1 MKNAAEYMLGYDCSG
16 STNNSDFYHRKT
28 QDIVERLIDNCEVAI
43 DGKDVTNV
51 IRLRWDGAVV
61 EMTKNSLLMLNKAK
75 RGYGGTYP
83 GVLVDYI
90 VKNNFHG
97 VLVLITDGQIS
108 PVDVRKCSDKLSDWK
123 FKKVFVFIIETSSYG
138 NIEESISCAFVRNS
152 PHMIEIYNNDGTLK
166 QNVVEI
172 TQESFAILE
181 KLDSIMDEEIF
192 LSFVPELDNLLM
204 SINMG
209 TQGNSEIKDTLVKLK
224 KRIIQKRSNNIGGV
238 SEISDVVGN
247 PNTENLGRIWNLY
260 YYGSSSL
267 NSWEKTMDKYIS
279 WCSGSLLNTFDRKI
293 INRERMAEVVPPAA
307 PEILELVTN
316 SSSTIAECPILL
328 ADSCNL
334 MILIRKKD
342 SLFKFLGQEDH
353 KDLKELLTNCP
364 LNALNHAVVLDYMK
378 GLMDNVISIEAYKE
392 LIEHGISGESPLTRE
407 DIIGGICLGSHESH
421 VKFSNSVMR
430 QCLTNGKR
438 LGNIDLWFAVIY
450 VMIVEKRLVPHLD
463 DYLPHIREHM
473 IYRLENSTT
482 YMCLSGLPTFP
493 TYRVPLKIALWSV
506 LSASAVTD
514 NPRHEPIRLHLPYAS
529 VMFHLIGLVGLFV
542 PEGMTEYINRL
553 ECLRWLLN
561 EKKKGDREKI
571 ENIVE
576 AFRYNFILLKEEDRF
591 IYLDGMPTEQQTM
604 TVKVKLP
611 GMFDLLS
618 REEILYLNKICDTNK
633 AEADIVYHMRTKP
646 SDIEIGSKIWNYE
659 ATMPYS
665 KVDICEATCRPYYYV
680 DYRGG
685 KKWTEKAKE
694 VYGEGGRLISLNKLF
709 GDYICENNGYP
720 TKNAFLVYLSDY
732 FGRRNK
738 KTLPVCMSQFLEEI
752 FDEYKEIMEKV
763 SVKDFIE
770 RWNRTLEIRERE
782 WIENEWRLFKLLR

>member
-1 MKNAAEYMLGYDCSG
+1 MKNVEYMLGYDCSG
-16 STNNSDFYHRKT
+16 STQHAEFYHRKT
-28 QDIVERLIDNCEVAI
+28 QEIVENVLDKHEVFLESSS
-43 DGKDVTNV
+43 NV

-61 EMTKNSLLMLNKAK
+61 EMTKRDLFFINTTK

-83 GVLVDYI
+83 EVLVDYI

-108 PVDVRKCSDKLSDWK
+108 PGEVRKCSEQLMDWK
-123 FKKVFVFIIETSSYG
+123 FKKVFVYIMKTSFYG

-152 PHMIEIYNNDGTLK
+152 PHVIEIYNNNGELN

-172 TQESFAILE
+172 TRESFAILE
-181 KLDSIMDEEIF
+181 KLDSITDEETF

-209 TQGNSEIKDTLVKLK
+209 TQGNSKIKDTLVKLK
-224 KRIIQKRSNNIGGV
+224 RRIIQRKSDNIVGV

-247 PNTENLGRIWNLY
+247 PTTENLARVWNLY
-260 YYGSSSL
+260 YYGSSS
-267 NSWEKTMDKYIS
+267 WEKTIDKYIS
-279 WCSGSLLNTFDRKI
+279 WCSGSLLNTFDRQI
-293 INRERMAEVVPPAA
+293 INRERLAEVVPPAA
-307 PEILELVTN
+307 PEIIELLVTN
-316 SSSTIAECPILL
+316 SNSSIIAECPILM
-328 ADSCNL
+328 ADSCNF

-342 SLFKFLGQEDH
+342 SLFQFLGQEDH

-378 GLMDNVISIEAYKE
+378 GLLDNVISIEAYKE
-392 LIEHGISGESPLTRE
+392 LIEHGISAESPLTRE

-430 QCLTNGKR
+430 QCLTNGKH

-450 VMIVEKRLVPHLD
+450 MMIVEKRLVSHLD
-463 DYLPHIREHM
+463 DYVPNIREHM

-514 NPRHEPIRLHLPYAS
+514 NPRHEPIRLHLSYAS

-542 PEGMTEYINRL
+542 PEGITGYINRL
-553 ECLRWLLN
+553 ECLRWLLY
-561 EKKKGDREKI
+561 EKKKGNREKI

-576 AFRYNFILLKEEDRF
+576 ALRYNFLFLKEEDRF

-618 REEILYLNKICDTNK
+618 REEILHLNKICDTNK
-633 AEADIVYHMRTKP
+633 AEADIVYHMKTKP
-646 SDIEIGSKIWNYE
+646 DTNIQIGSKIWNYE

-694 VYGEGGRLISLNKLF
+694 IYGKERHLISLNELF
-709 GDYICENNGYP
+709 GNYICKNNAYP
-720 TKNAFLVYLSDY
+720 TKNAFLVFLSDY

-738 KTLPVCMSQFLEEI
+738 KTLPMCMSQFLEEL

-770 RWNRTLEIRERE
+770 RWKRTSEIEERE
-782 WIENEWRLFKLLR
+782 FIENVWRLFKLLR